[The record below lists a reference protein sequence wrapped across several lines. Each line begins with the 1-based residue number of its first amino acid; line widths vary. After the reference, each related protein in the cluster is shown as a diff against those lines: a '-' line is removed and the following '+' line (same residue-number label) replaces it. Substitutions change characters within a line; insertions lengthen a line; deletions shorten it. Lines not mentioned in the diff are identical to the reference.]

1 MPSPRKI
8 LVPADSTQGL
18 EYCGAKRTCHRWPG
32 TCPAS
37 GAVSRSMR

>member
-1 MPSPRKI
+1 MPAPRKI
-8 LVPADSTQGL
+8 LVPSDSTQGL
-18 EYCGAKRTCHRWPG
+18 EYCVATRTCRRRPG